1 MAQTVLDRLRDAMR
15 DERRGGETP
24 PSEARSRVYVTPSGR
39 VVIGDPLDP
48 QEEARGAHALGGA
61 PGGLRSP
68 PKS

>member
-48 QEEARGAHALGGA
+48 QEDREERMLSEVHPAVFAA
-61 PGGLRSP
+61 PRT
-68 PKS
+68 